1 MRPIKIAPSILSA
14 DFSRLKDEIQAVE
27 AAGADW
33 LHVDVM
39 DGHFV
44 PNITIGPVVVEWVRK
59 VTTIPIDVHLMITD
73 PDTYAPEF
81 IKVGADWVSV
91 HPETCRPNPR
101 ATLNKIREL
110 GARPSLAVNPDVP
123 LSNVEDYL
131 TDIDMLLMMTVFPG
145 FGGQAFIPDVLPKIE
160 EARRLIDQKNLSILI
175 EVDGGIKVDNIAEVV
190 SAGGEVI
197 VSGSGIFKTPNY
209 AETIRQMRKAVGQ
222 PKLVRTAILFKRYM
236 LTIAKIE
243 SFDPPSSIFDIRRTC
258 CVLVFGMLVCA
269 DRGVAQLGRAH
280 GSGP

>member
-1 MRPIKIAPSILSA
+1 MKSLKIAPSILSA

-59 VTTIPIDVHLMITD
+59 VTKIPIDVHLMITD
-73 PDTYAPEF
+73 PDKYAPEF
-81 IKVGADWVSV
+81 IKAGADWISV
-91 HPETCRPNPR
+91 HPDTCPNPN

-110 GARPSLAVNPDVP
+110 GAKSSIAVNPDVS
-123 LSNVEDYL
+123 LKKVEGCFS
-131 TDIDMLLMMTVFPG
+131 DIDMVLMMTVFPG

-160 EARRLIDQKNLSILI
+160 EVRKRIDQSRLAILV
-175 EVDGGIKVDNIAEVV
+175 EVDGGIKTDNIDRVCR
-190 SAGGEVI
+190 AGAEVI

-209 AETIRQMRKAVGQ
+209 TDTIRRMREA
-222 PKLVRTAILFKRYM
+222 TANC
-236 LTIAKIE
+236 
-243 SFDPPSSIFDIRRTC
+243 S
-258 CVLVFGMLVCA
+258 
-269 DRGVAQLGRAH
+269 
-280 GSGP
+280 

>member
-59 VTTIPIDVHLMITD
+59 VATIPIDVHLMISD
-73 PDTYAPEF
+73 PDKYAPEF
-81 IKVGADWVSV
+81 IKVGANWVSV

-160 EARRLIDQKNLSILI
+160 EARRLIDEKNLSILI
-175 EVDGGIKVDNIAEVV
+175 EVDGGIKVDNIQQVV

-197 VSGSGIFKTPNY
+197 VSGSGIFKTTDY
-209 AETIRQMRKAVGQ
+209 AETIRAMRKAVGQ
-222 PKLVRTAILFKRYM
+222 A
-236 LTIAKIE
+236 
-243 SFDPPSSIFDIRRTC
+243 
-258 CVLVFGMLVCA
+258 
-269 DRGVAQLGRAH
+269 
-280 GSGP
+280 

>member
-1 MRPIKIAPSILSA
+1 MQRIKIAPSILSA

-44 PNITIGPVVVEWVRK
+44 PNITMGPVVVEWVRK
-59 VTTIPIDVHLMITD
+59 VTTIPLDVHLMITD
-73 PDTYAPEF
+73 PDKYAPEF
-81 IKVGADWVSV
+81 INAGADWVSV

-110 GARPSLAVNPDVP
+110 GAKPSLAVNPDVP
-123 LSNVEDYL
+123 LSNIEDYF

-175 EVDGGIKVDNIAEVV
+175 EVDGGIKVDNIEKVV
-190 SAGGEVI
+190 KCRRRSH
-197 VSGSGIFKTPNY
+197 
-209 AETIRQMRKAVGQ
+209 RVGVGNFQ
-222 PKLVRTAILFKRYM
+222 NNRL
-236 LTIAKIE
+236 
-243 SFDPPSSIFDIRRTC
+243 
-258 CVLVFGMLVCA
+258 
-269 DRGVAQLGRAH
+269 RGYRPANAQSRW
-280 GSGP
+280 PTWQQFN